1 LVVFPVS
8 AANRATLSF
17 YEMTLKERLH
27 RRVMLVAG
35 GGRTAMNMISLHMKH
50 FETFFWAARL
60 GSFTAA
66 AERLNS
72 TQSAVSMRIAELE
85 LRFGRP
91 VFDRL
96 NRKVVLT
103 PKGEELMDYVE
114 RLLRLVEEIQERVAA
129 PETIAGVV
137 RIGVTEVVAQT
148 WLPHLVEALHRR
160 YPNVKA
166 KFTVALTQEVMEKLH
181 AGVVDLALAPGRSFE
196 TAVRAESLGTVVF
209 EWMASSRLSLPL
221 EPLGPA
227 ELQAQRIIVLPR
239 ESFHHR
245 SIEAWFQA
253 NKILYRPDDECN
265 SMSVVALLTASG
277 VGISLLPPICYQA
290 EIAAGTLRVLET
302 TPRQQPVEFFAIT
315 IPERFEAMNRVVVD
329 LAIEVSTFFKS

>member
-1 LVVFPVS
+1 MS
-8 AANRATLSF
+8 
-17 YEMTLKERLH
+17 
-27 RRVMLVAG
+27 
-35 GGRTAMNMISLHMKH
+35 MISLHMKH

-66 AERLNS
+66 AERLNC

-96 NRKVVLT
+96 NRKVALT
-103 PKGEELMDYVE
+103 SKGEELMDYVE

-129 PETIAGVV
+129 PETISGVV

-148 WLPHLVEALHRR
+148 WLPHLVETLHRR
-160 YPNVKA
+160 FPNVKA
-166 KFTVALTQEVMEKLH
+166 KFNIALTQEVMEKLH
-181 AGVVDLALAPGRSFE
+181 AGVVDLAFAPGRSFE
-196 TAVRAESLGTVVF
+196 TGVRAESLGTVAF
-209 EWMASSRLSLPL
+209 EWMASPRLALPPG
-221 EPLGPA
+221 PLGPE
-227 ELQAQRIIVLPR
+227 ELRAQRIIVLPR

-253 NKILYRPDDECN
+253 NKILYRPDDVCN

-277 VGISLLPPICYQA
+277 VGISLLPPICYEA
-290 EIAAGTLRVLET
+290 EMAAGALRVLET
-302 TPRQQPVEFFAIT
+302 VPRQLPVEFFAIT
-315 IPERFEAMNRVVVD
+315 ISERFDALNRIVAD
-329 LAIEVSTFFKS
+329 LAIEISTFRKS

>member
-1 LVVFPVS
+1 MS
-8 AANRATLSF
+8 
-17 YEMTLKERLH
+17 
-27 RRVMLVAG
+27 
-35 GGRTAMNMISLHMKH
+35 MISLHMKH

-66 AERLNS
+66 ADRLHS

-114 RLLRLVEEIQERVAA
+114 RLLRLAEEMQERIAA
-129 PETIAGVV
+129 PETISGVV
-137 RIGVTEVVAQT
+137 RIGVTEVVALT
-148 WLPHLVEALHRR
+148 WLPQLVEVLHRR
-160 YPNVKA
+160 FPNVKA
-166 KFTVALTQEVMEKLH
+166 KFNVALTQEVMEKLH
-181 AGVVDLALAPGRSFE
+181 SGAVDLALAPGQSFE
-196 TAVRAESLGTVVF
+196 AGTRAQSLGTVAF
-209 EWMASSRLSLPL
+209 EWMTSPLLGLPL
-221 EPLGPA
+221 GILGPE

-245 SIEAWFQA
+245 SIEAWFQS
-253 NKILYRPDDECN
+253 NKIIYRPSDECN
-265 SMSVVALLTASG
+265 SMSVVALLTAIG

-290 EIAAGTLRVLET
+290 EITAGSLRVLET
-302 TPRQQPVEFFAIT
+302 APAQRPVEFYAIT
-315 IPERFEAMNRVVVD
+315 IPEKFDTLNHIVIN
-329 LAIEVSTFFKS
+329 LAVEVSTFLKA